1 MQRSNRARIF
11 KQYSCNWEFPYTLK
25 FELIVRIM
33 PNIGPKKLLHS
44 KWTRTEPERKEK
56 HFIVVDVE
64 YDDEG
69 RVMQCVVEAVINHN
83 QYPIDWRQLN
93 DRSVWQAGWV

>member
-1 MQRSNRARIF
+1 MQ
-11 KQYSCNWEFPYTLK
+11 
-25 FELIVRIM
+25 
-33 PNIGPKKLLHS
+33 NISPKKLLHS
-44 KWTRTEPERKEK
+44 KWTRTVPEHKQK

-69 RVMQCVVEAVINHN
+69 RVLQCVVEAVINHN

-93 DRSVWQAGWV
+93 DRTVWQAGWV